1 MGCAKTEVSVPN
13 WTKGGRGR
21 TAEILGDPVQAGPE
35 MLVGMPPVEIEARQV
50 AQGDARSHVHRV
62 AEKQFRID
70 LGGTDHR
77 ANLWRLA
84 EA

>member
-1 MGCAKTEVSVPN
+1 LLK
-13 WTKGGRGR
+13 
-21 TAEILGDPVQAGPE
+21 E
-35 MLVGMPPVEIEARQV
+35 MRDRMFT
-50 AQGDARSHVHRV
+50 V